1 MSTTA
6 AIDPGITGSI
16 CISGEPITLYDMPVI
31 EIHKKPARKG
41 AKPKI
46 KREVDVPRLL
56 SILRDANVSMVLIE
70 KQQERPAKFSTGK
83 GADGEDVERK
93 QGVSSSWTTAKNY
106 YMIIGALIGVGI
118 PFSEHH
124 PRSWQASFK
133 IAGNSKGQSCQ
144 IAERLYPGGSFRGPR
159 GRALDGRA
167 DAALLLEYGR
177 RIGVTSKA

>member
-1 MSTTA
+1 LSATA

-16 CISGEPITLYDMPVI
+16 CISGDPIVLHDMPVI
-31 EIHKKPARKG
+31 EIYGKPARKG
-41 AKPKI
+41 AKAKI

-70 KQQERPAKFSTGK
+70 KQQERPAKFSVGK
-83 GADGEDVERK
+83 GANGEDVERK

-106 YMIIGALIGVGI
+106 YLIIGALIGSGI
-118 PFSEHH
+118 AHEAIH
-124 PRSWQASFK
+124 PRTWQSHFK

-144 IAERLYPGGSFRGPR
+144 IAERLYPGASFRGPR

-167 DAALLLEYGR
+167 DATLLLEYGR
-177 RIGVTSKA
+177 RMGVST